1 MYGMVSSHSGARA
14 RIKTK
19 SFSPQASTEQPNYSS
34 SKKAP
39 KNFFQRIISF
49 IKDAWYGITEPNG
62 RNYFTQKELWI
73 GLGLCADASTSG
85 VRMPALRNPLH
96 ITVIQVDNPLG
107 FHSHH
112 ATLPCN
118 VNTPSGKTV
127 R

>member
-62 RNYFTQKELWI
+62 IEIGELKFI
-73 GLGLCADASTSG
+73 MSEMEDSA
-85 VRMPALRNPLH
+85 
-96 ITVIQVDNPLG
+96 QG
-107 FHSHH
+107 FR
-112 ATLPCN
+112 LLLEI
-118 VNTPSGKTV
+118 
-127 R
+127 

>member
-49 IKDAWYGITEPNG
+49 IKDAWYGITEPND
-62 RNYFTQKELWI
+62 T
-73 GLGLCADASTSG
+73 STSG
-85 VRMPALRNPLH
+85 VSMRALGNPFH
-96 ITVIQVDNPLG
+96 IPVIQVDHPLG

-118 VNTPSGKTV
+118 VNTPSGKTEMIELAEGY
-127 R
+127 